1 MTRPA
6 GKRLAAVSV
15 DLDPVR
21 CYYEIHGL
29 PAPPAPL
36 ADLVLRRAAPRF
48 EKLFASHDIT
58 ATFFVVGA
66 DLASGAC
73 RDTVAELAR
82 AGHEIGNHSEHHL
95 YDLQRRDETTIRDEV
110 ATAHARIAEVTGRPP
125 VGFRAPG
132 YGLGASLLSVLEGHG
147 YRYDSSVFPSGPYY
161 AAKLAVM
168 SARAFAGEPSGAF
181 LGDPR
186 GLFAPADP
194 YRPRSGAPWRRG
206 QSSVV
211 ELPVAVTPGLRL
223 PAIGT
228 LLVTAPP
235 AVRARVLESMRS
247 RAFFNLE
254 LHGIDLCDAEA
265 DGLPTDL
272 VARQPDL
279 RRPLRDKARALAATL
294 ERLAAE
300 YDFVPLAEVALRVQR
315 EGHV

>member
-1 MTRPA
+1 MTRS
-6 GKRLAAVSV
+6 GKRLAAISV

-29 PAPPAPL
+29 PAPPPPL
-36 ADLVLRRAAPRF
+36 GDLVIRRAAPRF
-48 EKLFASHDIT
+48 EKLFAQRGIV

-66 DLASGAC
+66 DLSSAAC
-73 RDTVAELAR
+73 RDAVSELAR
-82 AGHEIGNHSEHHL
+82 AGHEIGNHSQQHL
-95 YDLQRRDETTIRDEV
+95 YDLQRRDDATLHDEV
-110 ATAHARIAEVTGRPP
+110 ATAHARISELTGRSP

-132 YGLGASLLSVLEGHG
+132 YGLGPRLLAVLESHG

-168 SARAFAGEPSGAF
+168 SARALGGEPSGAF
-181 LGDPR
+181 VGDPR
-186 GLFAPADP
+186 GLLAPADP

-211 ELPVAVTPGLRL
+211 ELPVAVTPSLRL

-228 LLVTAPP
+228 LLVTAPQ
-235 AVRARVLESMRS
+235 AIRARVLESMRK
-247 RAFFNLE
+247 REFFNLE

-279 RRPLRDKARALAATL
+279 RRPLKDKVRTLAATL
-294 ERLAAE
+294 ERLSAE
-300 YDFVPLAEVALRVQR
+300 YDFVPLAEVALRFQR